1 MDMLRWKKQ
10 LLPTKVVKIILWAL
24 IAIYTY
30 LLPQARLVYN
40 WIVAWYGD
48 ETAGKVPLVLV
59 LVVAC
64 VFIFAVLRG
73 KKDWKRLLYL
83 VPGGIISYLI
93 MILVEN
99 PNKHIHIP
107 QYVIMVWLLYAVLSM
122 DYQSKDLLFIIF
134 IYASLLGVVDELE
147 QGLHPT
153 RFYGWI
159 DMAVNSSSSLIGVFT
174 VMGLRTLEPADWSW
188 TRHLKDMKLLLW
200 DAVFGIAGAVYMCV
214 VLFQVQA
221 GGEFRGVYPAW
232 LLAWN
237 ALFLVLTLL
246 VLAVYYFRKT
256 KKGNEKAGSLSPAVK
271 KAALWTIP
279 LLVILFY
286 MHSLI
291 VYLSITGIEF
301 A

>member
-1 MDMLRWKKQ
+1 MQKWREQ
-10 LLPTKVVKIILWAL
+10 LLSSKIIRPILWVL
-24 IAIYTY
+24 IGIYTY

-40 WIVAWYGD
+40 WIVELYGD

-64 VFIFAVLRG
+64 AFTFAVLRG
-73 KKDWKRLLYL
+73 NKNWKRLLYL

-93 MILVEN
+93 MVLVEN

-122 DYQSKDLLFIIF
+122 DYKSRDVLFVIF
-134 IYASLLGVVDELE
+134 IYASILGIVDELE

-159 DMAVNSSSSLIGVFT
+159 DMAVNSSSSLIGIFT
-174 VMGLRTLEPADWSW
+174 VMGLRTFEPVDWSW
-188 TRHLKDMKLLLW
+188 ARNLKDAAILLL
-200 DAVFGIAGAVYMCV
+200 DAVLGIIGAVIMCV
-214 VLFQVQA
+214 VLFQVQTV
-221 GGEFRGVYPAW
+221 GIFRGIYPDW
-232 LLAWN
+232 LLVWN
-237 ALFLVLTLL
+237 GTFLVVTPLVLL
-246 VLAVYYFRKT
+246 VYRARLLKKKDE
-256 KKGNEKAGSLSPAVK
+256 KKGSLPSGLKIVN
-271 KAALWTIP
+271 LWTIP

-286 MHSLI
+286 MHFLI
-291 VYLSITGIEF
+291 VYLSVTGIEF